1 MPRTIIGTTIAYNLF
16 GLNSPLTMTLA
27 GVVTAVGDRD
37 IEGWIANEVPL
48 VFVNE
53 PCLQWSY

>member
-1 MPRTIIGTTIAYNLF
+1 
-16 GLNSPLTMTLA
+16 MTLA
-27 GVVTAVGDRD
+27 GVVTAVGGRD

-53 PCLQWSY
+53 PCLQ